1 MNEENNLNAK
11 KQIYMR
17 KLILA
22 VVGVELIILLIIGV
36 LGIMTQKRAQPKDLD
51 IENWKS
57 EFIRFENGAWYT
69 TPKITP
75 LKDKDYINLVRGP
88 DTPLESGSYRI
99 TVNYECTSE
108 QKIFVSDINTNN
120 LFIRSCYARLDP
132 HFTEQSWR
140 INVQRDIEK
149 FRLYFRYSGEGDL
162 KITGVTITNDYS
174 GYGRTWA
181 VLFGLFIAA
190 DLCLIF
196 YKQLRANKEL
206 VFSLIA
212 IIVLSSLPV
221 FIEGC
226 NRGND
231 YNFHILRIEGLAD
244 ALSCGIFPVRV
255 QPLWLEHY
263 GYPVSIYYGDLLL
276 YFPAVLRLIGFDIIN
291 SYKAYVVL
299 INTITVLSSYFCF
312 KDMFKHRSA
321 ALLTALAY
329 STASYRLV
337 NIYIRAA
344 VGEYTSMAFFPLIAL
359 GIYRIY
365 TNNNRNSVFTNS
377 VILCLGM
384 TGVITSHILST
395 EMTVVILVL
404 LCLSLV
410 VFTIKPQVLKSLA
423 LAAAETAAV
432 CAAFIVP
439 FLDYYKNVQVK
450 INDTVS
456 YRSRIQSWGCGFVEY
471 FAFFSDPHNDF
482 STHRSA
488 DMSFTPGIILMGALF
503 VGIYYVIKNKKD
515 KVNGKILFCSGFGI
529 ATLYLASN
537 VFPWNKMAFDSKLG
551 NMIAQVQFPWR
562 YIGITIVFLTVILGL
577 LLKTGFDK
585 KYDKMSF
592 YTKII
597 VILCIA
603 STALFTGQYLDDQS
617 VRTYYD
623 TADLSLNEV
632 STGEYLRSGSSR
644 QSATGKFVH
653 KGADKAEIT
662 EHKGTTMKLYFECP
676 NKEAH
681 IEIPMFNY
689 KGYVVQDDLS
699 NSYEITDGKE
709 NVISF
714 TLPKGFKGNIIV
726 SFKEPASW
734 RVSEIVSLLSIAAI
748 AIYTVMIKRRSKT
761 VNTDVPKGKMIKL
774 RSQ

>member
-212 IIVLSSLPV
+212 ILVLSSLPV

-231 YNFHILRIEGLAD
+231 
-244 ALSCGIFPVRV
+244 
-255 QPLWLEHY
+255 
-263 GYPVSIYYGDLLL
+263 
-276 YFPAVLRLIGFDIIN
+276 
-291 SYKAYVVL
+291 
-299 INTITVLSSYFCF
+299 
-312 KDMFKHRSA
+312 
-321 ALLTALAY
+321 
-329 STASYRLV
+329 
-337 NIYIRAA
+337 
-344 VGEYTSMAFFPLIAL
+344 
-359 GIYRIY
+359 
-365 TNNNRNSVFTNS
+365 
-377 VILCLGM
+377 
-384 TGVITSHILST
+384 
-395 EMTVVILVL
+395 
-404 LCLSLV
+404 
-410 VFTIKPQVLKSLA
+410 
-423 LAAAETAAV
+423 
-432 CAAFIVP
+432 
-439 FLDYYKNVQVK
+439 
-450 INDTVS
+450 
-456 YRSRIQSWGCGFVEY
+456 
-471 FAFFSDPHNDF
+471 
-482 STHRSA
+482 
-488 DMSFTPGIILMGALF
+488 
-503 VGIYYVIKNKKD
+503 
-515 KVNGKILFCSGFGI
+515 
-529 ATLYLASN
+529 
-537 VFPWNKMAFDSKLG
+537 
-551 NMIAQVQFPWR
+551 
-562 YIGITIVFLTVILGL
+562 
-577 LLKTGFDK
+577 
-585 KYDKMSF
+585 
-592 YTKII
+592 
-597 VILCIA
+597 
-603 STALFTGQYLDDQS
+603 
-617 VRTYYD
+617 
-623 TADLSLNEV
+623 
-632 STGEYLRSGSSR
+632 
-644 QSATGKFVH
+644 
-653 KGADKAEIT
+653 
-662 EHKGTTMKLYFECP
+662 
-676 NKEAH
+676 
-681 IEIPMFNY
+681 
-689 KGYVVQDDLS
+689 
-699 NSYEITDGKE
+699 
-709 NVISF
+709 
-714 TLPKGFKGNIIV
+714 
-726 SFKEPASW
+726 
-734 RVSEIVSLLSIAAI
+734 
-748 AIYTVMIKRRSKT
+748 
-761 VNTDVPKGKMIKL
+761 
-774 RSQ
+774 